1 MTLPRGHFLFLE
13 LSRITKEVH
22 VWSPHFVSTREHC
35 RFEVMIQMANLT
47 SGSFKVVVETVNRT
61 SWVIGEREGKERSGA
76 SWVIGERKG
85 KECSGWEKYILN
97 IGRISQKFI
106 IVLEVVN
113 WGVTPGHIA
122 VDNIALV
129 DCFPDF
135 PMTNSC
141 LTPKFQCK
149 DELCIERWQVCDITR
164 DCLTGEDEEQE
175 CKKVPSTGRCDFQEG
190 WCGWHNI
197 LLDNL
202 QWELHSGET
211 PNDRTGPSFDHTYKN
226 ASGVYAYVLMAKKG
240 RQMGDE
246 AKLRSALFNPPPPCH
261 SNISSPFYNSCSIRF
276 HYHQYGPH
284 SGSLALHQVEVST
297 KEKDKRVSQLF
308 WSFGDKGDQWH
319 RHMVVLPRTT
329 HRYYLQFEARR
340 GFSTKG
346 DVAVDDISL
355 SPECFGIG
363 IPPEILNGYNYTLYE
378 DYMLSSCGMEG
389 REGPTTENCSL
400 AYNNTS
406 TEVTMVDTPEGVRM
420 QRWVVPDSGYYT
432 IIAKGASGGKG
443 ANYEHGSSH
452 GAVIRAI
459 AELYKGQYI
468 LALVGQHGTDS
479 CKKQMS
485 SKEQSPCTPIRT
497 VTPKE
502 TTSLIREL
510 SKLEILDG
518 GGGGGGATF
527 VFLTNKQSNLMPLMI
542 AAGGGG
548 LGHNTLPENR
558 VQHAHEPNPSLPPVS
573 GVEHGNNSAGG
584 GGGFHRNGNATVRE
598 ISGKA
603 LMEGSHGGKA
613 CYFSTNGMGDGG
625 FGGGGGGCNA
635 GGGGGGSTGGSAW
648 NDSISNG
655 EGGYSFI
662 GSMVLLGETLKRP
675 HSGGGS
681 IHIIPAVDN
690 GCGCDFQCVALDEYR
705 HDVKCLCPEGWSLDY
720 DNTTCRSEPPSTHQD
735 PKVPIWVYVIGAI
748 ASAVLFLFL
757 AFIFFFLYNYYQH
770 KKLAMMRRHVLSGP
784 DLQLNR
790 LREASDNMMTEYNP
804 NYEFGGGTYTI
815 RDLKDIPRD
824 HLRLVKALG
833 QGAFGEVYQGFFRH
847 RAGDAVEMPVAVK
860 VKFIRADY
868 YRKGGKAMLPIKWM
882 PPEAFMDGIFTSKTD
897 V

>member
-1 MTLPRGHFLFLE
+1 
-13 LSRITKEVH
+13 
-22 VWSPHFVSTREHC
+22 
-35 RFEVMIQMANLT
+35 MIQMANLT

-61 SWVIGEREGKERSGA
+61 SWVIGEREGKER
-76 SWVIGERKG
+76 
-85 KECSGWEKYILN
+85 SGWEKYILN

-141 LTPKFQCK
+141 LAPKFQCK

-175 CKKVPSTGRCDFQEG
+175 CKKVPSTGRCDFQDG

-378 DYMLSSCGMEG
+378 EPSIVRDPHKDFNKTYYMLSSCGMEG

-558 VQHAHEPNPSLPPVS
+558 VQHAHEPNPNLPPVS

-635 GGGGGGSTGGSAW
+635 GGGGW
-648 NDSISNG
+648 RIH
-655 EGGYSFI
+655 
-662 GSMVLLGETLKRP
+662 R
-675 HSGGGS
+675 HS
-681 IHIIPAVDN
+681 H
-690 GCGCDFQCVALDEYR
+690 
-705 HDVKCLCPEGWSLDY
+705 
-720 DNTTCRSEPPSTHQD
+720 
-735 PKVPIWVYVIGAI
+735 
-748 ASAVLFLFL
+748 
-757 AFIFFFLYNYYQH
+757 
-770 KKLAMMRRHVLSGP
+770 MRRMLEERISMKMQDIEVCGVGVQGTKRKTKGQVEERGEDWVMVVEEAHVS
-784 DLQLNR
+784 NR
-790 LREASDNMMTEYNP
+790 LN
-804 NYEFGGGTYTI
+804 
-815 RDLKDIPRD
+815 
-824 HLRLVKALG
+824 
-833 QGAFGEVYQGFFRH
+833 Q
-847 RAGDAVEMPVAVK
+847 
-860 VKFIRADY
+860 
-868 YRKGGKAMLPIKWM
+868 
-882 PPEAFMDGIFTSKTD
+882 
-897 V
+897 